1 MDTTMDDTYTITVHN
16 AATGETVTRAM
27 TDDER
32 AQHDADME
40 NAEVLPDEGGV

>member
-1 MDTTMDDTYTITVHN
+1 MDDPYIITIHN

-32 AQHDADME
+32 AQHDADMV
-40 NAEVLPDEGGV
+40 NAEPLQDDPPA